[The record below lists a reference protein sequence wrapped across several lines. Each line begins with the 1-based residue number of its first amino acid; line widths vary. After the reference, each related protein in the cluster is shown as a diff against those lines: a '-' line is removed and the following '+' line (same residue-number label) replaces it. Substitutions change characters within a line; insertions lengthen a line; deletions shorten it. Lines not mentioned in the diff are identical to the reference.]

1 MVKARQ
7 SKSAPRAI
15 SDPLEAVPWTIE
27 FANTNLSNE
36 NWRDLLWEWF
46 GVALRSST
54 NPIEAEASQ
63 PALGGRP
70 AQWHYGGMR
79 PTLAHIQRAQESICE
94 TLETLADEG
103 TVPGAVVEK
112 VNSYLLGLHGFKFHI
127 ISDLPPD
134 EPPNGQR
141 LAQASGA
148 PLYKAGKRNGD
159 TSGGASLPQRSPFVE
174 SEAEKGGKGVQLQ
187 TLRLEPKT
195 FDLRS
200 LFYYRFS
207 LFLTSPAA
215 HRVRRCNECR
225 GFFIQRFNHRKFYC
239 SDSCRFRT
247 HNKKRQ
253 GKKEGL
259 KSKRTHITAAGD
271 QYVWWKKY
279 EENSKPT

>member
-1 MVKARQ
+1 MVR
-7 SKSAPRAI
+7 SKKSKPVPRALP
-15 SDPLEAVPWTIE
+15 DLLDAVPWTIE

-36 NWRDLLWEWF
+36 NWRDLLREWF
-46 GVALRSST
+46 GVALSPST
-54 NPIEAEASQ
+54 ISIEAEAI
-63 PALGGRP
+63 RP
-70 AQWHYGGMR
+70 PLAAERPMQWHYGGMR

-103 TVPGAVVEK
+103 TVPSAVVEK

-127 ISDLPPD
+127 TSDLPPD
-134 EPPNGQR
+134 EPLNGQG
-141 LAQASGA
+141 LALLSGVKSAGGRKRYGGPSGGKPLQRASGE
-148 PLYKAGKRNGD
+148 
-159 TSGGASLPQRSPFVE
+159 SGVE
-174 SEAEKGGKGVQLQ
+174 NRGKGVQLQ

-259 KSKRTHITAAGD
+259 KSKRTHITASGD

-279 EENSKPT
+279 EGNPDPT